1 MKSRIPTLFALI
13 FILFSCKEDEEL
25 TPSAKLQGKYE
36 SSAELPSSWGFTNYI
51 YVNSLEFKSDGTVY
65 GEGTTLNIE
74 TEELLGYRYYIN
86 GTYTVIDGI
95 VTVKY
100 QDFYSMGIADI
111 EFMEKDKLMAIDDIE
126 NGVYAIQEDYTQL
139 NYMCS
144 TFPDCGIMQLYIKV
158 E

>member
-25 TPSAKLQGKYE
+25 TPIAKLQGKYE
-36 SSAELPSSWGFTNYI
+36 TPVAALGFAPYI

-65 GEGTTLNIE
+65 GEGTTLNVK
-74 TEELLGYRYYIN
+74 TKELLGYRYYSN

-100 QDFYSMGIADI
+100 QDFYDLGIADI
-111 EFMEKDKLMAIDDIE
+111 EFMEKDKLMDNDGIETDD
-126 NGVYAIQEDYTQL
+126 YAIQEDYTQL
-139 NYMCS
+139 NYICS
-144 TFPDCGIMQLYIKV
+144 TFPNCGILQLYTKI